1 MVRDRIRMQ
10 ILVLM
15 FLLLSV
21 PVHARADYFSDVGY
35 DELRAELGVALPV
48 AAGIPVMLV
57 EANKSSDP
65 DIFAFAPDTTK
76 AEFRGKKITVG
87 EGGPTVYAPYSSHA
101 TSVGRR
107 FFGLQSSV
115 SPGIDQISSYVTSNW
130 YGAAF
135 MRLGETRQ
143 PKVTFSR
150 VAAHAWVGNL
160 GKTIDAPVNLDALR
174 RIDWLIDRDEFF
186 QVVGFNASDKS
197 PLLADAFNV
206 LSVTH
211 TGASRHRNSLAL
223 DNDYVAGRTLPHLVV
238 PDKSPSA
245 STGRV
250 ASAAALLI
258 GVGHANP
265 SLSHGTTMNRYGNN
279 IFNAERA
286 EVIKAVLLA
295 GADRVTDNSSAADI
309 IGYRVSGED
318 RMPNGLDR
326 RYGAGQLNIYNSYR
340 ILIGG
345 EQDSAEDLAS
355 NKLIQPYGFDHDES
369 FGGAGESNRQ
379 ATYRFSTDGVGGHL
393 TVSLAWN
400 INIHGGSQLLFD
412 SAATR
417 HNLDM
422 VLYDVSG

>member
-1 MVRDRIRMQ
+1 MQ
-10 ILVLM
+10 ILVLI

-160 GKTIDAPVNLDALR
+160 GETIDAPVNLDALR

-223 DNDYVAGRTLPHLVV
+223 DKDYVAGRTLPHLVV

-369 FGGAGESNRQ
+369 FGGA
-379 ATYRFSTDGVGGHL
+379 
-393 TVSLAWN
+393 
-400 INIHGGSQLLFD
+400 
-412 SAATR
+412 
-417 HNLDM
+417 
-422 VLYDVSG
+422 